1 MTAVRARPAPDCP
14 APDCPAAERLAP
26 EQVRERVAAVAD
38 PELPLITLGELGV
51 VRQVTAG
58 PDGTVEVTVTPT
70 YTGCPAMDIIVTDIR
85 AELARCGHPDGRVR
99 TALAPAWT
107 TDWITADGR
116 RKLAEHG
123 ISPPGS
129 PTAPLPLRLGT
140 GAACPH
146 CGSTATRPQ
155 SPFGATRCQSV
166 LVCLGCRETFG
177 HMKAI

>member
-1 MTAVRARPAPDCP
+1 MRERPASERPTSERS
-14 APDCPAAERLAP
+14 AAERLTP

-51 VRQVTAG
+51 VREVTAG

-70 YTGCPAMDIIVTDIR
+70 YTGCPAMDVIVADIR
-85 AELARCGHPDGRVR
+85 TELARCGHPDGRVR
-99 TALAPAWT
+99 TVLAPAWT

-116 RKLAEHG
+116 RKLAENG

-129 PTAPLPLRLGT
+129 RTAPLDLRLGT
-140 GAACPH
+140 GVACPH

-166 LVCLGCRETFG
+166 LVCLSCRETFG